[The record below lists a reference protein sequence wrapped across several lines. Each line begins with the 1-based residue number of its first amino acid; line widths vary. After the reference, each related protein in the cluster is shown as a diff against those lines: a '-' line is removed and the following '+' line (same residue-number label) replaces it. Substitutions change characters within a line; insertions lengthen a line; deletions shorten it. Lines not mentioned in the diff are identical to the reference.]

1 MLAGIPQQGAVLGD
15 PKAPVTL
22 VEYADFQCPY
32 CAQWSHGAFPTLVE
46 RYVRPGNV
54 RIVFRGLAFLGPD
67 SDRALRTAVAA
78 GRENRLWNVVEALYH
93 RQGHENSGWV
103 TESLLEEV
111 AGPECAR
118 PAQSRVGRGAD
129 GGVESRSEVGGH
141 PGNAGLPGRSDR
153 RQARARPAELARAGG
168 SRARDRRDAGGVT
181 DSGLRISTAVLAL
194 LGAAVAGYL
203 LWVREAGTTLVC
215 ATGGCETVQSSTYA
229 EILGVP
235 VALFGLAGYVFI
247 LAAAL
252 FRGETARLLQVTL
265 SVGAAMFSIYL
276 LYVQMALIGSV
287 CDWCLV
293 SDGIVTALAVLAL
306 LRLRLAQAPSSSRP
320 AESA

>member
-1 MLAGIPQQGAVLGD
+1 M
-15 PKAPVTL
+15 
-22 VEYADFQCPY
+22 
-32 CAQWSHGAFPTLVE
+32 
-46 RYVRPGNV
+46 
-54 RIVFRGLAFLGPD
+54 
-67 SDRALRTAVAA
+67 
-78 GRENRLWNVVEALYH
+78 
-93 RQGHENSGWV
+93 
-103 TESLLEEV
+103 
-111 AGPECAR
+111 
-118 PAQSRVGRGAD
+118 
-129 GGVESRSEVGGH
+129 
-141 PGNAGLPGRSDR
+141 
-153 RQARARPAELARAGG
+153 
-168 SRARDRRDAGGVT
+168 T
-181 DSGLRISTAVLAL
+181 DSGLRIATAVLAL

-229 EILGVP
+229 EIFGLP
-235 VALFGLAGYVFI
+235 VALFGLAGYILI